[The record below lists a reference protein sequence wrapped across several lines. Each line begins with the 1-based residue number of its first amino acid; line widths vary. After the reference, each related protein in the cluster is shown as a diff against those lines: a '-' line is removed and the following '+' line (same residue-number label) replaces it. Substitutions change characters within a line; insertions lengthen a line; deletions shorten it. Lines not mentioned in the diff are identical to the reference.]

1 MKKIDIMNE
10 CAKLI
15 KIPDEV
21 EEDLLDLIKD
31 DEQKVWNDAL
41 SRLFTLL
48 ELNK

>member
-1 MKKIDIMNE
+1 MNE

-31 DEQKVWNDAL
+31 DEQKV
-41 SRLFTLL
+41 
-48 ELNK
+48 